1 MFELT
6 VREIAD
12 VTGGKL
18 KTGDESAVVK
28 GLSIDTRSIRPGE
41 IFIALKGQNFDGHDY
56 IEEAVKKGASG
67 LIVERETGSFREEN
81 VEHIIV
87 VKDSREAM
95 GEIAAWI
102 RKKVD
107 IPVVC
112 VTGTNGKTTFKE
124 ILSYLL
130 SPRYKVLKSRKSY
143 NNIVGLSLTLFGLDR
158 SYDIAVLE
166 LGTNRPGE
174 ISQLAGI
181 AKPTTCV
188 ITNIGNGHLEFLGDR
203 EGVLAEK
210 VSILRH
216 LSGSGVTYLNGDDA
230 HLKEAGR
237 GNPKVKFF
245 GTSSDCD
252 FRINQK
258 EKKENGYGF
267 TLNRKKYFI
276 PLQGEHNIYNAAAAA
291 AVAGDLGVSREEIEK
306 KLEALAL
313 PEMRLEKVD
322 VGGVMFIN
330 DSYNAN
336 PSSFEC
342 ALNVLKEMPARG
354 KKGVVAGEMLELGKG
369 SARFH
374 QDLGKS
380 IAGKKI
386 DFLITVGE
394 MAGNIARG

>member
-181 AKPTTCV
+181 AKPTTC
-188 ITNIGNGHLEFLGDR
+188 
-203 EGVLAEK
+203 
-210 VSILRH
+210 
-216 LSGSGVTYLNGDDA
+216 
-230 HLKEAGR
+230 
-237 GNPKVKFF
+237 
-245 GTSSDCD
+245 
-252 FRINQK
+252 
-258 EKKENGYGF
+258 
-267 TLNRKKYFI
+267 
-276 PLQGEHNIYNAAAAA
+276 
-291 AVAGDLGVSREEIEK
+291 
-306 KLEALAL
+306 
-313 PEMRLEKVD
+313 
-322 VGGVMFIN
+322 
-330 DSYNAN
+330 
-336 PSSFEC
+336 
-342 ALNVLKEMPARG
+342 
-354 KKGVVAGEMLELGKG
+354 
-369 SARFH
+369 
-374 QDLGKS
+374 
-380 IAGKKI
+380 
-386 DFLITVGE
+386 
-394 MAGNIARG
+394 

>member
-1 MFELT
+1 
-6 VREIAD
+6 
-12 VTGGKL
+12 
-18 KTGDESAVVK
+18 
-28 GLSIDTRSIRPGE
+28 
-41 IFIALKGQNFDGHDY
+41 
-56 IEEAVKKGASG
+56 
-67 LIVERETGSFREEN
+67 
-81 VEHIIV
+81 
-87 VKDSREAM
+87 
-95 GEIAAWI
+95 
-102 RKKVD
+102 
-107 IPVVC
+107 
-112 VTGTNGKTTFKE
+112 
-124 ILSYLL
+124 
-130 SPRYKVLKSRKSY
+130 
-143 NNIVGLSLTLFGLDR
+143 
-158 SYDIAVLE
+158 
-166 LGTNRPGE
+166 
-174 ISQLAGI
+174 
-181 AKPTTCV
+181 
-188 ITNIGNGHLEFLGDR
+188 
-203 EGVLAEK
+203 

-394 MAGNIARG
+394 MAGNIARGALKSGMREESVFRAENHDKAAEIVRRVAKPEDVVLVKGSRATKMEEVITCFITSYIP